1 MAEACRPR
9 RVCCRFPPRHV
20 GGADRRR
27 VHLRGGRHGLC
38 PRRGDR
44 GGRVLAHRRCEEA
57 VMGLFFGPRASTR
70 STYVVPPS
78 SFDGGRYNAVDLS
91 RAEASL
97 QKVAVWSAVDLIVSL
112 VSELPVDVYRGS
124 GAERVQ
130 VRTPAWL
137 LDPAGN

>member
-20 GGADRRR
+20 GGAGRRR

-38 PRRGDR
+38 PRRGGH
-44 GGRVLAHRRCEEA
+44 GGRVPAHRRCEEV

-78 SFDGGRYNAVDLS
+78 SFDGGNRKSTRLNSSHVKNSYAVFCLS
-91 RAEASL
+91 
-97 QKVAVWSAVDLIVSL
+97 KKNVVS
-112 VSELPVDVYRGS
+112 G
-124 GAERVQ
+124 
-130 VRTPAWL
+130 WK
-137 LDPAGN
+137 AG